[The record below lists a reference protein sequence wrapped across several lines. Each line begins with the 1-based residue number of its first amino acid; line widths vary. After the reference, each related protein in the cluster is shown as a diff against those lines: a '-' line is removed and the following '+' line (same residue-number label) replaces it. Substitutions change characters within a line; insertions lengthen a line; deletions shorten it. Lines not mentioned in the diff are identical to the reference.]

1 MKNNNDDRNI
11 FKESPILL
19 VSSTRI
25 PEKEKQEGL
34 HYYSVRHSDDCA
46 FTPTTVEKRVRVH
59 HMFDIA
65 TEQPL
70 DLSGGELELTKEEQ
84 KEIFLAM
91 VYGPFIC
98 R

>member
-1 MKNNNDDRNI
+1 MRTNNVERNI
-11 FKESPILL
+11 FKKRPILL
-19 VSSTRI
+19 VSSSRI

-34 HYYSVRHSDDCA
+34 YYYSVRHSDDCA
-46 FTPTTVEKRVRVH
+46 FTPATVEKRVRVH

-70 DLSGGELELTKEEQ
+70 DLPGGDLELTKEEQ